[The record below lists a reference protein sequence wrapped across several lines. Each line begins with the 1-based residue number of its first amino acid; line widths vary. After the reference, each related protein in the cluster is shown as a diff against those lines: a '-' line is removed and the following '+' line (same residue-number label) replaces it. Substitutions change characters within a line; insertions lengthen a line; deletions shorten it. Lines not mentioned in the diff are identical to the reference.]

1 MDQIDELILR
11 EAPEQATAI
20 AIIDAPG
27 LVEHALEIT
36 SDVRVWCDD
45 VRDAELV
52 EEHLLVEHPDDL
64 GGVDLALGHLPK
76 SLAALD
82 QQAAS
87 IQGAQDVTFLAAGR
101 VKHMSR
107 SMNEVLGKHFTAVQ
121 ATLGH
126 KKSRALRAWGP
137 ENLPSDWPKA
147 RRIDSLDLTVVA
159 HGSTFGGT
167 KLDAG
172 TRLLLDNLAVEGPRV
187 LDFGSGNG
195 VIAAFLA
202 RMGLPGGPRPP
213 SPRRRPRHP
222 YQWTALRQRTASS
235 PDGC

>member
-1 MDQIDELILR
+1 M
-11 EAPEQATAI
+11 
-20 AIIDAPG
+20 
-27 LVEHALEIT
+27 
-36 SDVRVWCDD
+36 
-45 VRDAELV
+45 
-52 EEHLLVEHPDDL
+52 EHPDDL

-187 LDFGSGNG
+187 LDFGSCNG